1 MWLSKKST
9 ASLIEHLNRVKMNLK
24 KRVLPHLFNSACS
37 NREDK
42 RKGYNTDRAL
52 IPTVSSF
59 PPLDSCP
66 PSAMHYKRLIMTV
79 TAPQVCR
86 MLDLLFSSQAFL
98 SLPLTT
104 CTGTQS
110 RTQWHTHKCTHAGRG
125 AHTHTH
131 PPTHTQIPHP
141 HPHIH
146 THNHNGFLTAA
157 VSAGFWN
164 QREGG
169 YYMNQPHTT
178 VVFAVLWSE
187 RTNEIKLLLFDLNFQ
202 WPLVRSWGCN
212 CK

>member
-9 ASLIEHLNRVKMNLK
+9 ASLVEHLNRVKMNLK

-42 RKGYNTDRAL
+42 RKGYNTGRAL

-131 PPTHTQIPHP
+131 PPVTHRSHT
-141 HPHIH
+141 HIH
-146 THNHNGFLTAA
+146 THTTTTDFSQLLCQRDSGTRERGGITWISLT
-157 VSAGFWN
+157 
-164 QREGG
+164 Q
-169 YYMNQPHTT
+169 
-178 VVFAVLWSE
+178 
-187 RTNEIKLLLFDLNFQ
+187 LLYLQSYDLNAQMKLSFYC
-202 WPLVRSWGCN
+202 LI
-212 CK
+212 

>member
-9 ASLIEHLNRVKMNLK
+9 ASLVEHLNRVKINLK

-110 RTQWHTHKCTHAGRG
+110 RTQWHTHTI
-125 AHTHTH
+125 AHTQAEVHT
-131 PPTHTQIPHP
+131 PTLTLPLTHRSHT
-141 HPHIH
+141 HIH
-146 THNHNGFLTAA
+146 THTTTTDFSQLLCQRDSGT
-157 VSAGFWN
+157 
-164 QREGG
+164 REGG
-169 YYMNQPHTT
+169 G
-178 VVFAVLWSE
+178 VLHESASH
-187 RTNEIKLLLFDLNFQ
+187 NCCI
-202 WPLVRSWGCN
+202 RSPMIWTHKWN
-212 CK
+212 

>member
-9 ASLIEHLNRVKMNLK
+9 PSLVEHLNRVKINLK
-24 KRVLPHLFNSACS
+24 KSVSPHLFNSACS

-110 RTQWHTHKCTHAGRG
+110 RRQWHTHTQMHTRRQRCTHPHSPSHS
-125 AHTHTH
+125 HTDPT
-131 PPTHTQIPHP
+131 PTYTHTQAQRISHSCCVSGILEPERGGVLHESASHNCCIRSP
-141 HPHIH
+141 MIW
-146 THNHNGFLTAA
+146 THK
-157 VSAGFWN
+157 WN
-164 QREGG
+164 
-169 YYMNQPHTT
+169 
-178 VVFAVLWSE
+178 
-187 RTNEIKLLLFDLNFQ
+187 
-202 WPLVRSWGCN
+202 
-212 CK
+212 